1 MTLGMLY
8 RALYTLSLSPFNHHE
23 VSGPL
28 WILDIWLQL
37 YFPRF
42 RNPKLELVSS
52 NKVLGMSFA
61 GFRKVTLLTLH
72 ISFHHSIETPP
83 SPPPEDLSPVRRRRM
98 RPISEDSEEEVEPQ
112 AQRPRIE
119 SIPQAP
125 SVEIL
130 EEDPEKEDNE
140 MVEQVLQD
148 IMMRRPVT
156 ADAFPIARFDAATLQ
171 IVPYDPEQKEHS
183 PPITSDP
190 QNIPATDILIPEGT
204 DQSPLDILADAVTQ
218 PETNMDQPEEA
229 PLDITEPQTNK
240 DNTSVATEVQ
250 TAASDPHTSTTQDF
264 SEEPVTEA
272 EQTNTPAEQINPP
285 SPPATVS
292 DAPQSII
299 LPEYWCHLEIL
310 HLQALHLWNPL
321 KTASLPCYASIK
333 FT

>member
-1 MTLGMLY
+1 
-8 RALYTLSLSPFNHHE
+8 
-23 VSGPL
+23 
-28 WILDIWLQL
+28 
-37 YFPRF
+37 
-42 RNPKLELVSS
+42 
-52 NKVLGMSFA
+52 
-61 GFRKVTLLTLH
+61 
-72 ISFHHSIETPP
+72 
-83 SPPPEDLSPVRRRRM
+83 M

-204 DQSPLDILADAVTQ
+204 DESPLDILADAVTQ

-299 LPEYWCHLEIL
+299 LPEYWCHLQIL

-321 KTASLPCYASIK
+321 KTASLPC
-333 FT
+333 